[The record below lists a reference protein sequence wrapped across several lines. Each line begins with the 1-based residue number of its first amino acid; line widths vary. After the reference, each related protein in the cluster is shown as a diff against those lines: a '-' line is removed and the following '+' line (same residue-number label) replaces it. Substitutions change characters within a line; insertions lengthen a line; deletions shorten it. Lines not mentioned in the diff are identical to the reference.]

1 MIEIKAEGSKCRVS
15 TDGTLEDIV
24 KETLGIIDSLFK
36 VIVPEFRNAGLEGAL
51 CELAFIK
58 TAINIANDSI
68 LNEAENFECT
78 KIDPKFISF
87 MKGLEDND

>member
-1 MIEIKAEGSKCRVS
+1 MIEIKAEGSKCSVS
-15 TDGTLEDIV
+15 TSGTFGDIV

-36 VIVPEFRNAGLEGAL
+36 AIVPEFRNAGLEGAL

-58 TAINIANDSI
+58 TVINIANDNV
-68 LNEAENFECT
+68 LNEGGNVEST
-78 KIDPKFISF
+78 KIDPQFISF